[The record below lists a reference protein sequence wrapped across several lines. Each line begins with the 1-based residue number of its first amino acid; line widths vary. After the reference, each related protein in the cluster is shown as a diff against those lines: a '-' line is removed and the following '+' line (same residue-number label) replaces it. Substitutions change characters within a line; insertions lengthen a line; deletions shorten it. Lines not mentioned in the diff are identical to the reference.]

1 MPFLQIKTPYLK
13 CKNNKVYLL
22 NYHEMDMLD
31 YENQTYYLD
40 DYEVNMTGNFV
51 LNNLEIYYYISKLED
66 NKNLIVDVSIENID
80 NLNNIDNNSMMCLV
94 DKLQR
99 HISGLETV

>member
-1 MPFLQIKTPYLK
+1 MPSFQIKTPYLK

-31 YENQTYYLD
+31 FENQTYYLD
-40 DYEVNMTGNFV
+40 DYEVKMNGKFS
-51 LNNLEIYYYISKLED
+51 LNNLDIFYHISKLED
-66 NKNLIVDVSIENID
+66 DKNLIVEVSIENID
-80 NLNNIDNNSMMCLV
+80 NDSMMFFV

-99 HISGLETV
+99 YIAGLEIY